1 MPGPM
6 GGPMRQGGR
15 PPEKV
20 KDFKKTT
27 KKLIHDYLAK
37 YRVALIIVFIFAIGS
52 TIFTIV
58 GPKILGNAT
67 TEIYNGLVGKLS
79 GGNGIN
85 FEKIGQIAITL
96 LILYVISAIFSFI
109 QGFTMTSVSQKIT
122 YKIRNDLVNK
132 INQLPMKYFDTKT
145 HGEVLS
151 IITNDIDTLSMN
163 LNQSITQIITA
174 ICTIIG
180 ILVMMFSISWQM
192 TLISLII
199 LPIAGILVKT
209 IVKKSQ
215 KYFEKQQDY
224 LGHVNGQVEEVYGG
238 LNIVKAFNS
247 EERVTQE
254 FEKANEEL
262 YKSGWKSQFLSGLMF
277 PIMNFISNVGY
288 VGVAV
293 AGGYLAIN
301 GTITVGNI
309 QSFIQYNKQ
318 FTQPI
323 NQIAQIS
330 AMLQAMIA
338 AAERVFEFLEQ
349 PEEIDTKQ
357 GEIDTNQLKGNVSFH
372 HVKFGY
378 EPETTIIND
387 FNSEV
392 GEGQKIAIVGPTGAG
407 KTTMVKLL
415 MRFYDVVE
423 GEIAIDGHNVKNFDR
438 GELRRMFGMVLQDT
452 WLFGGTVKE
461 NIKYGKEDATDDQV
475 IEAAKAAHVHHFIKT
490 LPKGYNSVINEES
503 TNISAGQ
510 KQLLTIAR
518 VILADPKILILDE
531 ATSSIDTRTEIQ
543 IQAAM
548 DNLMKGRTSFIIA
561 HRLSTIKNADLI
573 LVMNH
578 GDIVEQGTHED
589 LLEKGGFYADLYN
602 SQFEIEERI
611 KKISFLAYFFLRIIL
626 FDKNKILVYNKTKKR
641 K

>member
-6 GGPMRQGGR
+6 GGPRGGR
-15 PPEKV
+15 TTEKA

-27 KKLIHDYLAK
+27 KKLIHNYLAK
-37 YRVALIIVFIFAIGS
+37 YKIPIIIVMIFAIGS

-67 TEIYNGLVGKLS
+67 TEIFNGLISKLS
-79 GGNGIN
+79 GGTGID
-85 FEKIGQIAITL
+85 FGKVGQIALTL
-96 LILYVISAIFSFI
+96 LGLYIISAIFSFV
-109 QGFTMTSVSQKIT
+109 QRFVMTNVTQKIT
-122 YKIRNDLVNK
+122 YKLRNDIAIK
-132 INQLPMKYFDTKT
+132 INKLPMKYFDKKT
-145 HGEVLS
+145 NGEVLS

-163 LNQSITQIITA
+163 LNQSITEIITSV
-174 ICTIIG
+174 CTIIG

-192 TLISLII
+192 TLISLVI
-199 LPIAGILVKT
+199 LPIAGILVT
-209 IVKKSQ
+209 FIVKKSQ
-215 KYFEKQQDY
+215 KYFTRQQDY
-224 LGHVNGQVEEVYGG
+224 LGHVNGLVEEVYSG
-238 LNIVKAFNS
+238 LNIVKVFNT
-247 EERVTQE
+247 EEKVTKD

-262 YKSGWKSQFLSGLMF
+262 YHSGWKSQFLSGLMH
-277 PIMNFISNVGY
+277 PVMNFISNVGY
-288 VGVAV
+288 VAVAV
-293 AGGYLAIN
+293 AGGYLAVN

-323 NQIAQIS
+323 NQLAQIS
-330 AMLQAMIA
+330 NMLQAMMA
-338 AAERVFEFLEQ
+338 AAERIFEFIEE
-349 PEEIDTKQ
+349 PEEEVTAKGNIDTSK
-357 GEIDTNQLKGNVSFH
+357 LKGNVEFK

-378 EPETTIIND
+378 DPERTIIND
-387 FNSEV
+387 FNANV
-392 GEGQKIAIVGPTGAG
+392 HEGQKIAIVGPTGAG

-415 MRFYDVVE
+415 MRFYDVTS
-423 GEIAIDGHNVKNFDR
+423 GEILVDSHNVKDFDR
-438 GELRRMFGMVLQDT
+438 GELRKMFGMVLQDT

-461 NIKYGKEDATDDQV
+461 NIKYSKEDATDTEV
-475 IEAAKAAHVHHFIKT
+475 VEAAKAAHVHHFIKT
-490 LPKGYNSVINEES
+490 LPNGYNSMINEES

-548 DNLMKGRTSFIIA
+548 DHLMEGRTSFIIA

-578 GDIVEQGTHED
+578 GDIVEQGTHEE
-589 LLEKGGFYADLYN
+589 LLQKENGFYKELYN
-602 SQFEIEERI
+602 SQFEVEEE
-611 KKISFLAYFFLRIIL
+611 
-626 FDKNKILVYNKTKKR
+626 
-641 K
+641 

>member
-6 GGPMRQGGR
+6 GGPMRG
-15 PPEKV
+15 PSTTEKP

-27 KKLIHDYLAK
+27 KKLINSYLAK
-37 YRVALIIVFIFAIGS
+37 YKLALIIVFIFAIGS

-67 TEIYNGLVGKLS
+67 TEIFNGIMGKLS
-79 GGNGIN
+79 GGRGIN
-85 FEKIGQIAITL
+85 FEKIAQISITL
-96 LILYVISAIFSFI
+96 LSLYVLSAVFSFI
-109 QGFTMTSVSQKIT
+109 QGFTMTGIAQKIT
-122 YKIRNDLVNK
+122 YKLRNDMASK
-132 INQLPMKYFDTKT
+132 INKLPMNYFDKRTN
-145 HGEVLS
+145 GEVLS

-180 ILVMMFSISWQM
+180 ILIMMFSISWQM

-199 LPIAGILVKT
+199 LPIAGIVVKK
-209 IVKKSQ
+209 IVGKSQ
-215 KYFEKQQDY
+215 KYFSKQQDY
-224 LGHVNGQVEEVYGG
+224 LGHVNGQVEEIYGG
-238 LNIVKAFNS
+238 LTVVKAFNA
-247 EERVTQE
+247 EDKVTGD
-254 FEKANEEL
+254 FEAANNEL
-262 YKSGWKSQFLSGLMF
+262 YRAGWKAQFLSGLMH
-277 PIMNFISNVGY
+277 PVMNFISNIGY

-330 AMLQAMIA
+330 SMLQAMVA

-349 PEEIDTKQ
+349 PEEIDTAK
-357 GEIDTNQLKGNVSFH
+357 GNIDTSKLNGNVEFN

-378 EPETTIIND
+378 NPDKIIIKD
-387 FNSEV
+387 FCAKV
-392 GEGQKIAIVGPTGAG
+392 KEGQKIAIVGPTGAG

-415 MRFYDVVE
+415 MRFYDVTD
-423 GEIAIDGHNVKNFDR
+423 GEILVDGHNIKDFER
-438 GELRRMFGMVLQDT
+438 GKLRQMFGMVLQDT

-461 NIKYGKEDATDDQV
+461 NIKYSKEDATDDEV
-475 IEAAKAAHVHHFIKT
+475 IEAAKAAHVHHYIKT
-490 LPKGYNSVINEES
+490 LPNGYNSLINEES
-503 TNISAGQ
+503 SNISAGQ

-573 LVMNH
+573 LVMNQ
-578 GDIVEQGTHED
+578 GDIVEQGTHEE
-589 LLEKGGFYADLYN
+589 LLSKGGFYADLYN
-602 SQFEIEERI
+602 SQFDEEEE
-611 KKISFLAYFFLRIIL
+611 
-626 FDKNKILVYNKTKKR
+626 
-641 K
+641 

>member
-6 GGPMRQGGR
+6 GGPMRHSGGKA
-15 PPEKV
+15 PQKA
-20 KDFKKTT
+20 KDLKKTT
-27 KKLIHDYLAK
+27 KRLIKGYLAK
-37 YRVALIIVFIFAIGS
+37 YRIALIIVFIFAIGS
-52 TIFTIV
+52 TIFSIV

-67 TEIYNGLVGKLS
+67 TEIFNGLISKLS
-79 GGNGIN
+79 GGSGID

-96 LILYVISAIFSFI
+96 LILYIVSAIFSFI
-109 QGFTMTSVSQKIT
+109 QGFTMTNVSQKIT
-122 YKIRNDLVNK
+122 YKLRNDIAQK
-132 INQLPMKYFDTKT
+132 INKLPMKYFDKKT
-145 HGEVLS
+145 NGEVLS

-163 LNQSITQIITA
+163 LNQSITQLITA

-192 TLISLII
+192 TLLSLVI
-199 LPIAGILVKT
+199 LPVAAFIIKI
-209 IVKKSQ
+209 IVGKSQ
-215 KYFEKQQDY
+215 KYFQKQQEY

-238 LNIVKAFNS
+238 LNIVKVFNG
-247 EERVTQE
+247 EEKVTKE
-254 FEKANEEL
+254 FEKANNEL
-262 YKSGWKSQFLSGLMF
+262 YRAGWRAQFLSGLMH
-277 PIMNFISNVGY
+277 PVMNFISNIGY

-293 AGGYLAIN
+293 AGGYLAIS

-330 AMLQAMIA
+330 AMLQSMIA
-338 AAERVFEFLEQ
+338 AAERIFEFLEE
-349 PEEIDTKQ
+349 PEELETAKGNIDTSK
-357 GEIDTNQLKGNVSFH
+357 LKGNVKFES
-372 HVKFGY
+372 VKFGY
-378 EPETTIIND
+378 DEGTTIINN
-387 FNSEV
+387 FNSDV
-392 GEGQKIAIVGPTGAG
+392 HEGQKIAIVGPTGAG

-415 MRFYDVVE
+415 MRFYDVVD
-423 GEIAIDGHNVKNFDR
+423 GAISVDGHNVKDFNR
-438 GELRRMFGMVLQDT
+438 GELRKMFGMVLQDT
-452 WLFGGTVKE
+452 WLFGGTVKD
-461 NIKYGKEDATDDQV
+461 NIKYGREDATDDEV

-490 LPKGYNSVINEES
+490 LPKGYNSLINEES
-503 TNISAGQ
+503 TNISSGQ

-518 VILADPKILILDE
+518 VILANPKILILDE

-578 GDIVEQGTHED
+578 GDIVEQGKHEE
-589 LLEKGGFYADLYN
+589 LLEKGGFYAELYN
-602 SQFEIEERI
+602 SQFDEIE
-611 KKISFLAYFFLRIIL
+611 
-626 FDKNKILVYNKTKKR
+626 D
-641 K
+641 